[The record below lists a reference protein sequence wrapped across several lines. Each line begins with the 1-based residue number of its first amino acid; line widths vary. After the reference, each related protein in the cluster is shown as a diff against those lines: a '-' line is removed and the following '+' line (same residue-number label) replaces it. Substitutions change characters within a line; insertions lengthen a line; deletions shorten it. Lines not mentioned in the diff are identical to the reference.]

1 MKMKI
6 IFLAAAIMIAG
17 CSKQL
22 DATDTS
28 NLKPVTGAFGYTLGD
43 KVSGEI
49 ENPLTIRDM
58 PPFQTATIDQISA
71 GRICQITAMGTV
83 EEFDLHDTKNR
94 LISVLTEKYGSRG
107 KMGIEKYATEM
118 GDEGYYF
125 GTTNRAAHLWIKDYQ
140 TNAFFCLEYYD
151 VELKTTFFKEQE
163 AKNKLDDDNK
173 KAALS
178 KGL

>member
-1 MKMKI
+1 M
-6 IFLAAAIMIAG
+6 IFLAAAIVIAG
-17 CSKQL
+17 CAKQQS
-22 DATDTS
+22 ATDAS
-28 NLKPVTGAFGYTLGD
+28 NLKPVTSAFGHTLGD

-49 ENPLTIRDM
+49 ENPLMIRDT
-58 PPFQTATIDQISA
+58 PPFTMASIDQISD
-71 GRICQITAMGTV
+71 GRICQIIASGTV

-107 KMGIEKYATEM
+107 KMGIEKYTVEM

-125 GTTNRAAHLWIKDYQ
+125 GTTNRVAHLWIKDYQ

-151 VELKTTFFKEQE
+151 KELKTTFFKEQQ
-163 AKNKLDDDNK
+163 AKDKLEDDNK